1 MYSSKTFGAPGRA
14 VVESKGRVNIM
25 DVSQVK
31 AELLK
36 LRKEIRRH
44 NRKYYELDAP
54 EISDYEYDK
63 LMTRLKELEE
73 AYPEFVTPT
82 SPTQTVGG
90 SARRT
95 AGKLV
100 AHDVPMLS
108 LQDVFK
114 REDVESFVNDAI
126 AKLGEVEFVVEEK
139 IDGLSMA
146 LRYVDGQFTQAI
158 TRGDGVNR
166 GEDVTENA
174 RVIGDVVQTLTD
186 APKYLEIRGE
196 VYMTR
201 KNFEATNARQERL
214 GLKTFANPR
223 NCAAGTL
230 RQLDSR
236 IVKERRL
243 SMFVFNLQKVDGV
256 ELKSHVEAYDFM
268 ARNGIKIIHGYAICK
283 TFDEVWRAIEEIG
296 TRRDRLDYDI
306 DGAVVKVNDF
316 AQRELLG
323 ATSKVPR
330 WAVAYKYPPVERET
344 ILRQIE
350 LSVGRT
356 GRITPTAVFDAVE
369 LNGTRVE
376 RATLHNQDF
385 IAALDVRI
393 GDTIRVYKSGEIIP
407 RVSGV
412 VVNKRPENAA
422 PYKIPDTCP
431 ACGHTL
437 EREESAADFRCVN
450 PNCPAQLENH
460 LLNFVGRNAMDIK
473 GLGETSI
480 PKLIA
485 EGFVKTVADL
495 YKLPARRDEL
505 LAKKIFGRDKATDKI
520 LAEIEDSKKNH
531 PAKLLTGLGIFGV
544 GNAAAR
550 DLIQH
555 FGGLNELS
563 RATLEELQRV
573 SDVGEVT
580 ARHIKEFFDD
590 ADNLKILEELKT
602 MGLTLEAEKKIID
615 AGSPIAGKSF
625 VLTGTLSKY
634 TRDEASALLAERGGL
649 VKGSVSKKTDY
660 VIAGEKAGSKL
671 TKAQELGIKILSEE
685 EFEKMLT

>member
-1 MYSSKTFGAPGRA
+1 
-14 VVESKGRVNIM
+14 M
-25 DVSQVK
+25 DIAQVK
-31 AELLK
+31 EELIS
-36 LRKEIRRH
+36 LRKEIKRH
-44 NRKYYELDAP
+44 NKKYYELDAP

-63 LMTRLKELEE
+63 LMTRLKELEA
-73 AYPEFVTPT
+73 AYPEFITPT

-90 SARRT
+90 SAKRE

-108 LQDVFK
+108 LQDVFN
-114 REDVESFVNDAI
+114 RADVENFINDAVE
-126 AKLGEVEFVVEEK
+126 KLGDVEFVVEEK

-146 LRYVDGQFTQAI
+146 LRYVDGKFIQAV
-158 TRGDGVNR
+158 TRGDGIHQ

-174 RVIGDVVQTLTD
+174 RVIDDVVQQLVD
-186 APKYLEIRGE
+186 APAYLEIRGE
-196 VYMTR
+196 VYMTH
-201 KNFEATNARQERL
+201 KDFTATNERQEKL
-214 GLKTFANPR
+214 GLKIFANPR

-236 IVKERRL
+236 IVRERRL
-243 SMFVFNLQKVDGV
+243 SMFTFNLQKIDGI
-256 ELKSHVEAYDFM
+256 ELSSHTDAYDFM
-268 ARNGIKIIHGYAICK
+268 IRNGIKIIHGYAVCK
-283 TFDEVWRAIEEIG
+283 NFDEVWRAIEDIG
-296 TRRDRLDYDI
+296 KRRNKLDYDI

-323 ATSKVPR
+323 ATSKFPR
-330 WAVAYKYPPVERET
+330 WAVAYKYPPDERET
-344 ILRQIE
+344 ILRDIE

-356 GRITPTAVFDAVE
+356 GRITPTAIFDAVN

-385 IAALDVRI
+385 IDALDIRI

-412 VVNKRPENAA
+412 DKSKRPENSA
-422 PYKIPDTCP
+422 PYKIPETCP
-431 ACGHTL
+431 VCSHKL
-437 EREESAADFRCVN
+437 EREDNAADFRCVN

-485 EGFVKTVADL
+485 EGFVRTVADV
-495 YKLPARRDEL
+495 YKLRSRRDEL
-505 LAKKIFGRDKATDKI
+505 LAKKIFGLVKATDKI
-520 LAEIEDSKKNH
+520 LAAIDESKKNP
-531 PAKLLTGLGIFGV
+531 PARLLTGLGIFGV
-544 GNAAAR
+544 GSAAAR

-555 FGGLNELS
+555 FGGL
-563 RATLEELQRV
+563 EEISGASIEQLQQV
-573 SDVGEVT
+573 PDIGEIT
-580 ARHIKEFFDD
+580 ARHVKDFFDD

-602 MGLTLEAEKKIID
+602 MGLTLEGEKKIFAD
-615 AGSPIAGKSF
+615 DSPIAGKIF
-625 VLTGTLSKY
+625 VLTGTLANY
-634 TRDEASALLAERGGL
+634 TRDAASALIIERGGI

-685 EFEKMLT
+685 DFEKLLAE

>member
-1 MYSSKTFGAPGRA
+1 
-14 VVESKGRVNIM
+14 M
-25 DVSQVK
+25 DIAQVK
-31 AELLK
+31 EELIS
-36 LRKEIRRH
+36 LRKEIKRH
-44 NRKYYELDAP
+44 NKKYYELDAP

-73 AYPEFVTPT
+73 AYPEFITPT

-90 SARRT
+90 SAKRE

-108 LQDVFK
+108 LQDVFN
-114 REDVESFVNDAI
+114 RADVENFINDAVE
-126 AKLGEVEFVVEEK
+126 KLGDVEFVVEEK

-146 LRYVDGQFTQAI
+146 LRYVDGKFIQAV
-158 TRGDGVNR
+158 TRGDGIHQ

-174 RVIGDVVQTLTD
+174 RVIDDVVQQLVD
-186 APKYLEIRGE
+186 APAYLEIRGE
-196 VYMTR
+196 VYMTH
-201 KNFEATNARQERL
+201 KDFTATNERQEKL
-214 GLKTFANPR
+214 GLKIFANPR

-236 IVKERRL
+236 IVRERRL
-243 SMFVFNLQKVDGV
+243 SMFTFNLQKIDGI
-256 ELKSHVEAYDFM
+256 ELSSHTDAYDFM
-268 ARNGIKIIHGYAICK
+268 IRNGIKIIHGYAVCK
-283 TFDEVWRAIEEIG
+283 NFAEVWQAIEDIG
-296 TRRDRLDYDI
+296 KRRESLDYDI

-323 ATSKVPR
+323 ATSKFPR
-330 WAVAYKYPPVERET
+330 WAVAYKYPPDERET
-344 ILRQIE
+344 ILRDIE

-356 GRITPTAVFDAVE
+356 GRITPTAIFDAVN

-385 IAALDVRI
+385 IDALDIRI

-412 VVNKRPENAA
+412 DKSKRPENSA
-422 PYKIPDTCP
+422 PYKIPETCP
-431 ACGHTL
+431 VCSHKL
-437 EREESAADFRCVN
+437 EREDNAADFRCVN

-485 EGFVKTVADL
+485 EGFVRTVADV
-495 YKLPARRDEL
+495 YKLRSRRDEL
-505 LAKKIFGRDKATDKI
+505 LAKKIFGLVKATDKI
-520 LAEIEDSKKNH
+520 LAAIDESKKNP
-531 PAKLLTGLGIFGV
+531 PARLLTGLGIFGV
-544 GNAAAR
+544 GSAAAR

-555 FGGLNELS
+555 FGGL
-563 RATLEELQRV
+563 EEISGASIEQLQQV
-573 SDVGEVT
+573 PDIGEIT
-580 ARHIKEFFDD
+580 ARHVKDFFDD

-602 MGLTLEAEKKIID
+602 MGLTLEGEKKIFAD
-615 AGSPIAGKSF
+615 DSPIAGKIF
-625 VLTGTLSKY
+625 VLTGTLANY
-634 TRDEASALLAERGGL
+634 TRDAASALIIERGGI

-685 EFEKMLT
+685 DFEKLLAE

>member
-1 MYSSKTFGAPGRA
+1 M
-14 VVESKGRVNIM
+14 EI
-25 DVSQVK
+25 SQVK
-31 AELLK
+31 AELSE
-36 LRKEIRRH
+36 LRKEIRKH

-63 LMTRLKELEE
+63 LMTRLKDLEA
-73 AYPEFVTPT
+73 AYPEFITPT

-90 SARRT
+90 TARRE

-114 REDVESFVNDAI
+114 REDVESFVNDTI
-126 AKLGEVEFVVEEK
+126 EKLGDVEFVVEEK

-158 TRGDGVNR
+158 TRGDGIHQ

-174 RVIGDVVQTLTD
+174 RVIDDVVQKLVD
-186 APKYLEIRGE
+186 APAYLEIRGE

-201 KNFEATNARQERL
+201 KDFAATNARQERL

-256 ELKSHVEAYDFM
+256 ELKSHVEAYNFM
-268 ARNGIKIIHGYAICK
+268 ARNGIKIIHAYAVCK
-283 TFDEVWRAIEEIG
+283 TFDEVWRAIEDIG
-296 TRRDRLDYDI
+296 ARRDKLDYDI

-316 AQRELLG
+316 AQRERLG
-323 ATSKVPR
+323 STSKVPH
-330 WAVAYKYPPVERET
+330 WAVAYKYPPTERET

-356 GRITPTAVFDAVE
+356 GRVTPTAVFDAVE

-385 IAALDVRI
+385 IDALDVRI

-412 VVNKRPENAA
+412 DTSKRPENAK

-431 ACGHTL
+431 VCAHKL
-437 EREESAADFRCVN
+437 EREENAADFRCVN

-485 EGFVKTVADL
+485 EGFVKTVADI
-495 YKLPARRDEL
+495 YKLPARRDDL
-505 LAKKIFGRDKATDKI
+505 IAKKIFGLAKATDKI
-520 LAEIEDSKKNH
+520 IAAIEDSKKNS

-544 GNAAAR
+544 GSAAAR

-555 FGGLNELS
+555 FGGLGALS
-563 RATLEELQRV
+563 KATLEELQQV
-573 SDVGEVT
+573 PDIGEVT
-580 ARHIKEFFDD
+580 ARHIREFFDD
-590 ADNLKILEELKT
+590 ADNLKILEELKE
-602 MGLTLEAEKKIID
+602 MGLTTEGEKKIFD
-615 AGSPIAGKSF
+615 EGSPIAGKSF
-625 VLTGTLSKY
+625 VLTGTLAKY
-634 TRDEASALLAERGGL
+634 KREEASALIAERGGV

-685 EFEKMLT
+685 EFEQLLAE